1 MAGTWLAEFTL
12 LCDALI
18 QKIYEDNAGGKLS
31 DERYA
36 TLSLSYEEEQKTLKA
51 AIPEMQAYLE
61 AETDKTES
69 SQQFIQKVKQITEL
83 KALTPE
89 EMEEAFQHHLAERSK
104 EKTA

>member
-36 TLSLSYEEEQKTLKA
+36 TLSLSYEEEQK
-51 AIPEMQAYLE
+51 
-61 AETDKTES
+61 
-69 SQQFIQKVKQITEL
+69 
-83 KALTPE
+83 
-89 EMEEAFQHHLAERSK
+89 R
-104 EKTA
+104 

>member
-36 TLSLSYEEEQKTLKA
+36 TLSLSYVNDT
-51 AIPEMQAYLE
+51 I
-61 AETDKTES
+61 
-69 SQQFIQKVKQITEL
+69 
-83 KALTPE
+83 
-89 EMEEAFQHHLAERSK
+89 
-104 EKTA
+104 